1 MSSNKQ
7 SSSEERSPRSMDT
20 SQSEQ
25 SEQTTTISGVFFA
38 GSRNFEITGGS
49 FNHAARD
56 MHQTVNNDNSKQSDF
71 NNDHRDAATYN
82 GAAMHNDRKGSNT
95 NVAMAATFATT
106 TSSSQRQIPRNFQG
120 QQMNVSRK
128 KYTTLEAHP
137 GYNIEQTLGNLN
149 GNDREFAAAEY
160 AENMRI
166 QAQQKLYFERQKQ
179 DGFEVCVITER
190 TLPRVN
196 NKQMTM
202 KGPGDR
208 STADVNMETA
218 DAEVEDSGKAELR
231 QCVQTFLANAKQKDL
246 PGLADALID
255 AGWDRETLMDAHWDD
270 IKGSYPEWQPATFV
284 KLRTICVKWVA

>member
-82 GAAMHNDRKGSNT
+82 GAAMHNDRKGSTT
-95 NVAMAATFATT
+95 NVAMATTFATT
-106 TSSSQRQIPRNFQG
+106 TSSSQRQFPPNFQG
-120 QQMNVSRK
+120 QQMNVLRK
-128 KYTTLEAHP
+128 NYTALESHP
-137 GYNIEQTLGNLN
+137 GHNIEQTLGNLN

-160 AENMRI
+160 AENTRI

-179 DGFEVCVITER
+179 DGFEE
-190 TLPRVN
+190 
-196 NKQMTM
+196 
-202 KGPGDR
+202 PGDR
-208 STADVNMETA
+208 NTADVNMDTA
-218 DAEVEDSGKAELR
+218 VAEVEDSGKAELR
-231 QCVQTFLANAKQKDL
+231 QCVQTLLANAKQKDL

-255 AGWDRETLMDAHWDD
+255 AGWDREALMDAHWDD

>member
-25 SEQTTTISGVFFA
+25 SEHSTTISGVFFA

-82 GAAMHNDRKGSNT
+82 GAAIHNDRKGSTT
-95 NVAMAATFATT
+95 NVAMMATAFATT
-106 TSSSQRQIPRNFQG
+106 TSSSQKQIPRKFQG
-120 QQMNVSRK
+120 QQMNVPRK
-128 KYTTLEAHP
+128 NYTALEPHP

-149 GNDREFAAAEY
+149 DRELAAAEY

-166 QAQQKLYFERQKQ
+166 QAQQKIFLERQMH
-179 DGFEVCVITER
+179 DDFEVCVITKLP
-190 TLPRVN
+190 LPRVD

-218 DAEVEDSGKAELR
+218 TAEVEDSGKAELR
-231 QCVQTFLANAKQKDL
+231 QCVQTLLANAKQKDL
-246 PGLADALID
+246 PGLANALID

>member
-7 SSSEERSPRSMDT
+7 SASGERSPRSMDT

-25 SEQTTTISGVFFA
+25 SEHTTTISGVFFA

-82 GAAMHNDRKGSNT
+82 GAAMHNDRKGSTT

-120 QQMNVSRK
+120 QQMNVLRK
-128 KYTTLEAHP
+128 NYTALESHP
-137 GYNIEQTLGNLN
+137 GYNTEQTLGNLN
-149 GNDREFAAAEY
+149 GNDRGFAAAEY

-179 DGFEVCVITER
+179 DGFE
-190 TLPRVN
+190 
-196 NKQMTM
+196 
-202 KGPGDR
+202 GPGDR
-208 STADVNMETA
+208 NTADVNMDTA
-218 DAEVEDSGKAELR
+218 VAEVEDSGKAELR

>member
-1 MSSNKQ
+1 
-7 SSSEERSPRSMDT
+7 MDT

-25 SEQTTTISGVFFA
+25 FEHSTTISGVFFA

-82 GAAMHNDRKGSNT
+82 GAAMHNDRKGSTT
-95 NVAMAATFATT
+95 NVAMATTFATT
-106 TSSSQRQIPRNFQG
+106 TSSQRQIPRNFQG
-120 QQMNVSRK
+120 QQMSVLRK
-128 KYTTLEAHP
+128 NYAALESHP

-160 AENMRI
+160 AENTRV
-166 QAQQKLYFERQKQ
+166 QAQQKLYFERQKH

-190 TLPRVN
+190 TLSRVN

-218 DAEVEDSGKAELR
+218 DSEVEDSGKAELR
-231 QCVQTFLANAKQKDL
+231 QCVQTLLANAKQKDL
-246 PGLADALID
+246 PGLANALID

-284 KLRTICVKWVA
+284 KLRTICVKWIA

>member
-179 DGFEVCVITER
+179 DGFE
-190 TLPRVN
+190 
-196 NKQMTM
+196 
-202 KGPGDR
+202 GPGDR